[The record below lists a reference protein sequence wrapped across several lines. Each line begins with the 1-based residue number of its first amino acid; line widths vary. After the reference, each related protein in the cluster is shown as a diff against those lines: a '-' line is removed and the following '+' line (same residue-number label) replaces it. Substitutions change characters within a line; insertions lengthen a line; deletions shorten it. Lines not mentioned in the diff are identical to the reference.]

1 MAEWAAARQVAAR
14 IGAGAD
20 GRAARLDRP
29 HSPADAEPTE
39 TPSHWR
45 RSVRNFSNWLMRSL
59 VDAGGALAEL
69 AAAIGLTSS
78 GGDPSG

>member
-1 MAEWAAARQVAAR
+1 MAEWAAARRVAAR
-14 IGAGAD
+14 IGAAAD

-29 HSPADAEPTE
+29 HSPADAETTE

-45 RSVRNFSNWLMRSL
+45 RSVRNFSNWLLRSL
-59 VDAGGALAEL
+59 ADAGGALAEL
-69 AAAIGLTSS
+69 AAIGLTSS